1 MHTFVQC
8 QLGLTLKVT
17 LTTLKLTLTQKYAIC
32 KMPVDKLVIHVDIL
46 NFLPYIIH
54 THARFLFNTIMPL
67 DWLSHRRTLVE
78 YFLPTVLVCWRYYVT
93 LCFCFFVSRQFYIF
107 LEQNSIVCHSHFTCF
122 QFFVMFKCCRF

>member
-67 DWLSHRRTLVE
+67 D
-78 YFLPTVLVCWRYYVT
+78 
-93 LCFCFFVSRQFYIF
+93 
-107 LEQNSIVCHSHFTCF
+107 
-122 QFFVMFKCCRF
+122 